1 MSLTA
6 LSDRERPPAP
16 APSPAETRKARSEEE
31 ERASQRRKI
40 EERLTARA
48 AVYDVERYYAA
59 RALADAAMVVQR
71 DLYTRRQAAAE
82 RRRQIAARL
91 DALRRATPNE
101 WEYASE
107 AAELGREDAE
117 RAAEI
122 ARLDAA
128 RERAEP
134 STREAALLAARLEA
148 HLRASAALGTRL
160 DRATALRAHDEAGEP
175 SPARVTL
182 PPAPRRKAGTTL
194 HDAVAAQRGEIE
206 RLVTEREETERAP
219 RPLEEAVARID
230 AWLAARTEQVATT
243 GGMFAAPGELPRS
256 SASLVRGEREDLA
269 GLFILLNRTALRER
283 LVADAR
289 QHLEGHAPGLP
300 EAERAARLA
309 QIDGEIFRGEL
320 AEEALIREAEASGL
334 AITRRGSADVRAV
347 LAFVAGEDTR
357 SAA

>member
-148 HLRASAALGTRL
+148 SHTCTHNRRWLVLGWVTIKEDHPRL
-160 DRATALRAHDEAGEP
+160 
-175 SPARVTL
+175 
-182 PPAPRRKAGTTL
+182 
-194 HDAVAAQRGEIE
+194 
-206 RLVTEREETERAP
+206 
-219 RPLEEAVARID
+219 
-230 AWLAARTEQVATT
+230 
-243 GGMFAAPGELPRS
+243 
-256 SASLVRGEREDLA
+256 
-269 GLFILLNRTALRER
+269 
-283 LVADAR
+283 
-289 QHLEGHAPGLP
+289 
-300 EAERAARLA
+300 
-309 QIDGEIFRGEL
+309 
-320 AEEALIREAEASGL
+320 
-334 AITRRGSADVRAV
+334 
-347 LAFVAGEDTR
+347 
-357 SAA
+357 